1 MPRRLAFKTS
11 EKPGLSASSGSEQT
25 SSALASSRKRSRPVS
40 QPALQAGT
48 VANTKVSKIGFD
60 RSSGL
65 KATEVSA
72 KHKAPTSRHHKSD
85 KAVESQLQREF
96 FAKNFRAAR
105 KDAGLSQRDIQK
117 ETGIPQSHISEIESA
132 MHNICIETM
141 VKLANLVHVPV
152 HELLKP

>member
-11 EKPGLSASSGSEQT
+11 ERPGFPVLGEEQASG
-25 SSALASSRKRSRPVS
+25 ALTSSRKRSKRVS
-40 QPALQAGT
+40 PSALQART
-48 VANTKVSKIGFD
+48 ETIAKEPKIGFD
-60 RSSGL
+60 RSCDT
-65 KATEVSA
+65 KATAVSA
-72 KHKAPTSRHHKSD
+72 KNKAPTSRQHKGD
-85 KAVESQLQREF
+85 KAVESQLQREH

-105 KDAGLSQRDIQK
+105 KDAGLSKRDIQK

>member
-1 MPRRLAFKTS
+1 MPRRLALKTS
-11 EKPGLSASSGSEQT
+11 EKPGFPVPGQEQASG
-25 SSALASSRKRSRPVS
+25 ALTSSRKLSRPAS
-40 QPALQAGT
+40 PSALQART
-48 VANTKVSKIGFD
+48 EAIAKTSKIGFD
-60 RSSGL
+60 RSCDA
-65 KATEVSA
+65 KATSVSA
-72 KHKAPTSRHHKSD
+72 KHKAPTSRHHKDD
-85 KAVESQLQREF
+85 KSAESQMQREY

>member
-1 MPRRLAFKTS
+1 MPRRLAFQPS
-11 EKPGLSASSGSEQT
+11 EKPGFSEPAQEKASG
-25 SSALASSRKRSRPVS
+25 ALASGRQGSRPVS
-40 QPALQAGT
+40 QPNLQTGT
-48 VANTKVSKIGFD
+48 AEIAKPPKIGFD
-60 RSSGL
+60 RSRG
-65 KATEVSA
+65 KKVTKVSP
-72 KHKAPTSRHHKSD
+72 KDKAPTSRHHKDD
-85 KAVESQLQREF
+85 KSAESQMQREY

-105 KDAGLSQRDIQK
+105 KDFGLSQRDIQK

>member
-1 MPRRLAFKTS
+1 MPRRLALKTS
-11 EKPGLSASSGSEQT
+11 EKPGFPTPSQEEVSG
-25 SSALASSRKRSRPVS
+25 ALGSTRKRSRPVS
-40 QPALQAGT
+40 QPNLQTGT
-48 VANTKVSKIGFD
+48 AEIAKTPKIGFD
-60 RSSGL
+60 RSRG
-65 KATEVSA
+65 KKVTEVSP
-72 KHKAPTSRHHKSD
+72 KDKAPTSRHHKDD
-85 KAVESQLQREF
+85 KSAESQLQREY

-105 KDAGLSQRDIQK
+105 KDSGLSQRDIQK

>member
-1 MPRRLAFKTS
+1 MPRRLALKTS
-11 EKPGLSASSGSEQT
+11 EKPGLPAPSQEQVSGASAK
-25 SSALASSRKRSRPVS
+25 SRKRSRPVP
-40 QPALQAGT
+40 QPALQASS
-48 VANTKVSKIGFD
+48 VAIAKTAKIGFD
-60 RSSGL
+60 RSCGAR
-65 KATEVSA
+65 ATSVPA
-72 KHKAPTSRHHKSD
+72 KHKAPTSRRHKSD
-85 KAVESQLQREF
+85 KAAESQLQREY

-105 KDAGLSQRDIQK
+105 KDSGLSQRDIQK

>member
-1 MPRRLAFKTS
+1 MPRRLALKTG
-11 EKPGLSASSGSEQT
+11 EKPGFPAPSQEQASG
-25 SSALASSRKRSRPVS
+25 ALGSSRKRSKPVS
-40 QPALQAGT
+40 HLALKSETAEIAKT
-48 VANTKVSKIGFD
+48 PKIGFD
-60 RSSGL
+60 RSRGI
-65 KATEVSA
+65 KDTEVSA

-85 KAVESQLQREF
+85 KAIESQLQRDY

>member
-1 MPRRLAFKTS
+1 MPRKLALKTS
-11 EKPGLSASSGSEQT
+11 EKPGHSVPSQEQASV
-25 SSALASSRKRSRPVS
+25 ALGSSRTRARPIS
-40 QPALQAGT
+40 QLALKSETAEIAKT
-48 VANTKVSKIGFD
+48 PKIGFD
-60 RSSGL
+60 RSRNQ
-65 KATEVSA
+65 KATSVSA
-72 KHKAPTSRHHKSD
+72 KHKTPTSRHHKGD
-85 KAVESQLQREF
+85 KSVESQLQREF